1 MRGKWQC
8 RPSGQGED
16 PGRGKQQAKPCRV
29 KCHLKLAVKDEYDGM
44 FQELQGTGRE
54 DEARRCQAHMWR
66 LPENVP
72 FTG

>member
-54 DEARRCQAHMWR
+54 D
-66 LPENVP
+66 
-72 FTG
+72 